1 MKTEGNAG
9 PAVAAR
15 GGVDLPTEKWERPAH
30 WPQRAPR
37 ASTSPIPPPS
47 SVEDTRAAER
57 AAAATSA
64 REDRER
70 ASRERAER
78 ERRARA
84 SLPRPKAP
92 TGQRTPPSTVQ
103 PRPARPSDP
112 AEEPDTPPA
121 PPPSDTAAARA
132 ERVAARLAQLEREA
146 EERARRAEQL
156 LAERQAARAAAV
168 EQSRARAREV
178 GEQRRR
184 KAAEARAAFADDLR
198 RLYAAGDS
206 IASIAETLGVSPAQ
220 VNRMR
225 KEFGIARRRP
235 ALDRAQVVA
244 LYREHRS
251 VERVAAD
258 LGTTTSAVRY
268 HLAQAGVAVRA
279 PGDNGSRL
287 PEEVRRGALTAYASG
302 EPCAAIYARY
312 GITETTLIR
321 WRNEAGLPGRRP
333 GRQPAA
339 GRLTPEEVERL
350 VADGLAR
357 MTPEAPLDHPVDTPE
372 DIARRRAD
380 LEDAVRPRT
389 RKD

>member
-9 PAVAAR
+9 PAIAAR

-92 TGQRTPPSTVQ
+92 TGQCTQPSTVQ
-103 PRPARPSDP
+103 PTRPARPSDP
-112 AEEPDTPPA
+112 AEKPDTPPA

-178 GEQRRR
+178 AEQRRR
-184 KAAEARAAFADDLR
+184 EAAEARAAFADDLR

-251 VERVAAD
+251 VERVASD
-258 LGTTTSAVRY
+258 LGTTT
-268 HLAQAGVAVRA
+268 
-279 PGDNGSRL
+279 DNGSRL

-321 WRNEAGLPGRRP
+321 WRNEAGLPSRRP

-357 MTPEAPLDHPVDTPE
+357 MTPDAPLDHPVDTPE